1 MAEDSN
7 DEKPVGSRR
16 ILRIAGF
23 FSLFLFSFVI
33 FVYLTFPYEVLKES
47 LAADLSQSTGYA
59 IRIGDLSP
67 ALPLGLKA
75 ENIEIEAP
83 GGMTLHISSAAARL
97 TLHKIF
103 FGKLAP
109 TLEITS
115 GKGELDIQSTFKV
128 MDLAGGKFVPR
139 QLAFYAKDFPLDEI
153 LAFGLS
159 LAGSGPNANPMLAPI
174 VDAIGVSASL
184 QAKSEFDLD
193 LGSPTQSNGFAD
205 INLKNALLKLDHPSL
220 GLPNQAFTK
229 AGIKAKVE
237 GGNVVIDKSSGLIA
251 EELEILVSGK
261 ITLRPDAMNSQLD
274 LNMSIA
280 LNKGLKEKFGFV
292 IDAMTGSASS
302 EGKLTMSVRG
312 PVAQPQVTMF

>member
-1 MAEDSN
+1 MAEELN
-7 DEKPVGSRR
+7 GEKPAGSRR
-16 ILRIAGF
+16 IGRFLGF
-23 FSLFLFSFVI
+23 FLVFIFSFVI

-83 GGMTLHISSAAARL
+83 GGASLHLSSAAARL
-97 TLHKIF
+97 TLHKLF
-103 FGKLAP
+103 LGKVAP
-109 TLEITS
+109 NLEIKA
-115 GKGELDIQSTFKV
+115 GKGAIDVQSTFKV
-128 MDLAGGKFVPR
+128 MDLVGGKLVPR

-153 LAFGLS
+153 FAFGLA

-174 VDAIGVSASL
+174 VGAIGVSATL

-193 LGSPTQSNGFAD
+193 LASPTQSNGFAE
-205 INLKNALLKLDHPSL
+205 ITLKNALLKLDHPSL

-251 EELEILVSGK
+251 DELEILASGK

-274 LNMSIA
+274 INMSIA

-292 IDAMTGSASS
+292 IDAMTGSATSD
-302 EGKLTMSVRG
+302 GKLTMSVRG
-312 PVAQPQVTMF
+312 PMTQPQVTMF